1 MTDQQLLA
9 SWYLWLGVAAL
20 IVVIAAV
27 LLVLVLLAAR
37 RIERGAGAALGLVKQ
52 IRENTQVIW
61 ALQDTNA
68 VARQLSGGAEAIL
81 ANAGQIAEALHEGEQ
96 RRRRNAA

>member
-9 SWYLWLGVAAL
+9 NWYLWLGVAAL
-20 IVVIAAV
+20 IVVVAAV

-52 IRENTQVIW
+52 IRANTQVIW
-61 ALQDTNA
+61 ALEDTNK
-68 VARQLSGGAEAIL
+68 VARELSGGAEAIL
-81 ANAGQIAEALHEGEQ
+81 ANAGKVAEALHEADK